1 MNSIE
6 LEPETR
12 SLLDR
17 VRHRSKVLSLY
28 DMPSDLAEAA
38 DGQ

>member
-1 MNSIE
+1 MNTIE

-12 SLLDR
+12 DLLDR
-17 VRHRSKVLSLY
+17 VWHRSEALSTY
-28 DMPSDLAEAA
+28 GIGSDVAEAA